1 MCTNCHVFVFCLRFL
16 SSLFLPRQKQCEYIH
31 TSIDRRGRNKDGEDS
46 EKDHQRQKHR
56 VRNSGIGLGLG
67 FRSGLGLGLGLVRY
81 GNKKVLKETG
91 EFKQTKEGSSIEAK
105 VLLLL
110 R

>member
-1 MCTNCHVFVFCLRFL
+1 MQMNDNV
-16 SSLFLPRQKQCEYIH
+16 KIH

-46 EKDHQRQKHR
+46 EKDHRR
-56 VRNSGIGLGLG
+56 FRNTESGFGLGLG
-67 FRSGLGLGLGLVRY
+67 FRSGLGLGL
-81 GNKKVLKETG
+81 VLKETG